1 MNQKIFKPLEGL
13 EALKKG
19 NERFLNNLK
28 QNRDFLQEVL
38 ATKDGQTPFAVVISC
53 MDSRTSVEIIFD
65 QGLGDLFSIRIAGN
79 VVTPE
84 VIASVEYACK
94 VVGSSLVIVLGHT
107 GCGAI
112 QGAINNVKLGHLNT
126 ILDRIKENA
135 TFEKAA
141 PPEKLQKIVTEEN
154 VKAGVLALTE
164 QSDVLRELVQEE
176 KIKIY
181 GGIYDIAT
189 GEVTFWE

>member
-1 MNQKIFKPLEGL
+1 MNQKISLHTEAL
-13 EALKKG
+13 EALRKG

-28 QNRDFLQEVL
+28 VNRNYLQEVE
-38 ATKDGQTPFAVVISC
+38 ATKDGQAPFAVVVSC
-53 MDSRTSVEIIFD
+53 MDSRTSAEIIFD

-84 VIASVEYACK
+84 VIASCEYACK
-94 VVGSSLVIVLGHT
+94 VVGSSLLVVLGHT
-107 GCGAI
+107 GCGAV

-135 TFEKAA
+135 TFDKAA
-141 PPEKLQKIVTEEN
+141 PPEKLQRFVTEEN
-154 VKAGVLALTE
+154 VKAGVVELQE
-164 QSDVLRELVQEE
+164 QSAVLRDLLNNN
-176 KIKIY
+176 KIKIV

-189 GEVTFWE
+189 GEVNFWE

>member
-1 MNQKIFKPLEGL
+1 MNQKISLPIEAL

-28 QNRDFLQEVL
+28 MNRDYLQEMQ
-38 ATKDGQTPFAVVISC
+38 ATKDGQAPFAVIISC

-107 GCGAI
+107 GCGAV
-112 QGAINNVKLGHLNT
+112 QGAINNVQLGQLNT
-126 ILDRIKENA
+126 ILDRIKDNA
-135 TFEKAA
+135 TFDKAT
-141 PPEKLQKIVTEEN
+141 PPEKLQRMVTEEN
-154 VKAGVLALTE
+154 VKAGVLTLTE
-164 QSDVLRELVQEE
+164 QSEVLRDLVNEA

-181 GGIYDIAT
+181 GGIYDIST
-189 GEVTFWE
+189 GEVSFWE

>member
-1 MNQKIFKPLEGL
+1 MNQKISLPTEGL

-28 QNRDFLQEVL
+28 QNRDYLQEVQ
-38 ATKDGQTPFAVVISC
+38 ATKDGQKPFAVIISC
-53 MDSRTSVEIIFD
+53 MDSRTSAEIIFD

-84 VIASVEYACK
+84 VIASAEYACK
-94 VVGSSLVIVLGHT
+94 VVGSSLVVVLGHT

-112 QGAINNVKLGHLNT
+112 QGAINNVELGQLNT

-135 TFEKAA
+135 TFNPATPLE
-141 PPEKLQKIVTEEN
+141 ELQRMVTEEN
-154 VKAGVLALTE
+154 VKAGVQALTE
-164 QSDVLRELVQEE
+164 QSEVLKELAEQS
-176 KIKIY
+176 KIEIY
-181 GGIYDIAT
+181 GGIYDITT

>member
-1 MNQKIFKPLEGL
+1 MNQKISLPIEAL

-28 QNRDFLQEVL
+28 MNRDYLQEVQ
-38 ATKDGQTPFAVVISC
+38 ATKDGQAPFAVIISC
-53 MDSRTSVEIIFD
+53 MDSRTSAEIIFD

-94 VVGSSLVIVLGHT
+94 VIGSSLVVVLGHT
-107 GCGAI
+107 GCGAV
-112 QGAINNVKLGHLNT
+112 QGAINNVQLGQLNT
-126 ILDRIKENA
+126 ILDRIKDNA
-135 TFEKAA
+135 TFDKAT
-141 PPEKLQKIVTEEN
+141 PPEKLQRMVTEEN
-154 VKAGVLALTE
+154 VKAGVVTLIE
-164 QSDVLRELVQEE
+164 QSEVLRDLVNEA

-181 GGIYDIAT
+181 GGIYDIST
-189 GEVTFWE
+189 GEVSFWE

>member
-1 MNQKIFKPLEGL
+1 MNQKISLPTEGL
-13 EALKKG
+13 ETLKKG
-19 NERFLNNLK
+19 NDRFLNNLK
-28 QNRDFLQEVL
+28 QNRDYLQEVQ
-38 ATKDGQTPFAVVISC
+38 ATKDGQQPYAVVISC
-53 MDSRTSVEIIFD
+53 MDSRTAVEIIFD

-84 VIASVEYACK
+84 VIASCEYACK
-94 VVGSSLVIVLGHT
+94 VAGASLVIVLGHT

-112 QGAINNVKLGHLNT
+112 QGAINNVQLGKLNT

-135 TFEKAA
+135 TFDKAS
-141 PPEKLQKIVTEEN
+141 PPEKLHRLVTEEN
-154 VKAGVLALTE
+154 VKAGV
-164 QSDVLRELVQEE
+164 QSLVEESEVLRELVHQS
-176 KIKIY
+176 KIKIF

>member
-1 MNQKIFKPLEGL
+1 MNQKISLPIEAL

-28 QNRDFLQEVL
+28 MNRDYLEEVQ
-38 ATKDGQTPFAVVISC
+38 ATKDGQAPFAVIISC
-53 MDSRTSVEIIFD
+53 MDSRTSAEIIFD

-94 VVGSSLVIVLGHT
+94 VVGSSLVVVLGHT
-107 GCGAI
+107 GCGAV
-112 QGAINNVKLGHLNT
+112 QGAINNVQLGQLNT
-126 ILDRIKENA
+126 ILDRIKDNA
-135 TFEKAA
+135 TFDKAT
-141 PPEKLQKIVTEEN
+141 PPEKLQRMVTEEN
-154 VKAGVLALTE
+154 VKAGVVTLIE
-164 QSDVLRELVQEE
+164 QSEVLRDLVNEA

-181 GGIYDIAT
+181 GGIYDIST
-189 GEVTFWE
+189 GEVSFWE

>member
-1 MNQKIFKPLEGL
+1 MNQKVSMPT
-13 EALKKG
+13 EALEILRKG
-19 NERFLNNLK
+19 NDRFLNNLRI
-28 QNRDFLQEVL
+28 NRDYMSEVEAL
-38 ATKDGQTPFAVVISC
+38 KDGQAPFAVVVSC
-53 MDSRTSVEIIFD
+53 MDSRTSAEIIFD

-84 VIASVEYACK
+84 VIASCEYACK
-94 VVGSSLVIVLGHT
+94 VVGSSLVVVLGHT

-135 TFEKAA
+135 TFDKAA
-141 PPEKLQKIVTEEN
+141 SPERLQKIVTEEN
-154 VKAGVLALTE
+154 VKAGVLELKE
-164 QSDVLRELVQEE
+164 QSEVLRELMNNN
-176 KIKIY
+176 KIKIL
-181 GGIYDIAT
+181 GGIYDISS